1 MNNLELKVVL
11 GAVDKLTAPLKNVNK
26 QLEDLTKKVKGTSAT
41 LERLK
46 KQDKTI
52 DAFRRLKN
60 EVNDS
65 SKKIVEA
72 RQKAKD
78 LADQLRRTENPT
90 KALRQQV
97 EKAHKSAHRMAQ
109 AHEQQRKRLNDLR
122 ATLRSGGIDT
132 SRLDDSQ
139 KKLAGQITKT
149 TTAIERQNSAMKR
162 LKTTQAQNQAYQHR
176 VEQLRG
182 TSDKMRMLGQRS
194 LIAGTAGYATGL
206 ILLKP
211 AVDFEKDFSRVQALT
226 RLDKVKDADKIAALR
241 NQAIELGAST
251 PFTSA
256 QVAQN
261 QSYLAMAGFN
271 NKQILAS
278 TPHTLNIALA
288 GGIDDLG
295 RVSDIAS
302 DISQGFK
309 IPAEKMGRVA
319 DVLTYTMTTS
329 NTTLETIYETM
340 KYAAP
345 VMTALGQSFESS
357 AAMTGFLG
365 NVGIKGSMA
374 GTTLRSM
381 GLQLIHNKALKDL
394 GVRTTD
400 KKGNQR
406 QIPEIL
412 ADIKRKT
419 DKMGTGERA
428 VVLKDIF
435 GKIPIAGAMELLSQ
449 ADGVLQAYE
458 QQVKKS
464 AGVAEQVATTMVDNL
479 QGDIKNLQSAK
490 EALGIGIYDTVSGEL
505 RELTQEFTALLR
517 TAEKWTRQNPELT
530 AKIVKWVAVI
540 GGSLAVV
547 GALSMALSFLFYPV
561 ARLVL
566 GFGKL
571 TGINKLL
578 STNFK
583 VLGRAMGSTGGAWNK
598 FALLMKGG
606 ARMLFGVLRPL
617 AFVFSPIGFAIIAVT
632 ALIYKYWQPISAFF
646 SGVFQGLKEGLAPV
660 IAKFQPL
667 ADAFGVL
674 VGWIADA
681 FKWFMDLIS
690 PVKSTSEELDKAASA
705 GKKFGE
711 WLAAGINLVTKPLQ
725 FVIDGIKW
733 VVDNMPSLDKAAT
746 AIISKDH
753 ANQLMKTADMAAH
766 TGFATGGYTGHG
778 GKYDVR
784 GFAHANEYV
793 FSKDATSRLGVGFLN
808 TLHNAKSARAGMLAT
823 GLMSGFATAQP
834 IRIDSRPP
842 LTASAEPMMIA
853 SQPMQVT
860 ININASA
867 GQNADDIARAVQ
879 RELAR
884 LEQQRQAKARSR
896 LYDRE

>member
-11 GAVDKLTAPLKNVNK
+11 GAVDKLTAPLRNVNK
-26 QLEDLTKKVKGTSAT
+26 QLENLTKKVKGTSTA
-41 LERLK
+41 LDRLK

-60 EVNDS
+60 EVNES
-65 SKKIVEA
+65 GKKIAEA

-97 EKAHKSAHRMAQ
+97 EKAHKAAHRMAQ

-139 KKLAGQITKT
+139 KKLMGQITKT
-149 TTAIERQNSAMKR
+149 TTAIERQNAAMKR
-162 LKTTQAQNQAYQHR
+162 LKTTQAQNQAYQNR
-176 VEQLRG
+176 VEQLHG

-194 LIAGTAGYATGL
+194 LIAGSAGYATGL
-206 ILLKP
+206 IMLKP

-226 RLDKVKDADKIAALR
+226 RLDKVKDADRIAALR
-241 NQAIELGAST
+241 AQAIELGAST

-261 QSYLAMAGFN
+261 QGYLAMAGFN
-271 NKQILAS
+271 DKQILAS
-278 TPHTLNIALA
+278 TQHTLNLALA

-309 IPAEKMGRVA
+309 IPAEQMGRVA
-319 DVLTYTMTTS
+319 DVLAYTMTTS
-329 NTTLETIYETM
+329 NTTLETIYESM

-345 VMTALGQSFESS
+345 VMTSLGQSFESS

-374 GTTLRSM
+374 GTTLRSI
-381 GLQLIHNKALKDL
+381 GLQLIDNKALKDL
-394 GVRTTD
+394 GIRTTD

-412 ADIKRKT
+412 AEIKRKT
-419 DKMGTGERA
+419 DKMGTGKRA
-428 VVLKDIF
+428 DVLKDIF

-464 AGVAEQVATTMVDNL
+464 AGVSEQIAITMVDNL
-479 QGDIKNLQSAK
+479 QGDIKSLQSAK

-505 RELTQEFTALLR
+505 RELTQEFTSLLR
-517 TAEKWTRQNPELT
+517 TAEQWTRRNPELT

-561 ARLVL
+561 ARLIL

-571 TGINKLL
+571 TGINKML

-583 VLGRAMGSTGGAWNK
+583 VLGRAMRSTGGAWNK
-598 FALLMKGG
+598 FALMMNSG

-617 AFVFSPIGFAIIAVT
+617 AFVFSPFGLAIAAVA
-632 ALIYKYWQPISAFF
+632 ALVYKYWQPISAFF
-646 SGVFQGLKEGLAPV
+646 GGMLQGLKDGLAPV
-660 IAKFQPL
+660 IAKFKPL
-667 ADAFGVL
+667 ADAFGV
-674 VGWIADA
+674 VVNWIKQA
-681 FKWFMDLIS
+681 FKWISDLLT
-690 PVKSTSEELDKAASA
+690 PVKSSSEELDKAANA

-711 WLAAGINLVTKPLQ
+711 WLAAGIDFVTKPLQ
-725 FVIDGIKW
+725 WLMDSIKW
-733 VVDNMPSLDKAAT
+733 VIDNMPSVESIAT
-746 AIISKDH
+746 TIVSKEH
-753 ANQLMKTADMAAH
+753 AENIGKIANYSWNPKH
-766 TGFATGGYTGHG
+766 TGGYAGNGGKHEAMGVYHG
-778 GKYDVR
+778 G
-784 GFAHANEYV
+784 EYI
-793 FSKDATSRLGVGFLN
+793 FNKAATSRLGVGFLN
-808 TLHNAKSARAGMLAT
+808 TLHSAKTARAGMLAT
-823 GLMSGFATAQP
+823 GLMSGIATAQP
-834 IRIDSRPP
+834 IRVDSRPP
-842 LTASAEPMMIA
+842 LAASAAPQMVA

-867 GQNADDIARAVQ
+867 GQSAEGIALAVQ

-884 LEQQRQAKARSR
+884 LESRRQAQSRSK
-896 LYDRE
+896 LYDRT

>member
-26 QLEDLTKKVKGTSAT
+26 QLENLTTKVKGTSTA

-60 EVNDS
+60 EMNES
-65 SKKIVEA
+65 GKKIAEA

-97 EKAHKSAHRMAQ
+97 EKAHKAAHRMAQ

-122 ATLRSGGIDT
+122 TTLRSGGIDT
-132 SRLDDSQ
+132 SKLSESQ

-149 TTAIERQNSAMKR
+149 TTAIERQNAAMKR
-162 LKTTQAQNQAYQHR
+162 LKTTQAQNMAYQNR

-194 LIAGTAGYATGL
+194 LIAGTAGYATGFVM
-206 ILLKP
+206 LKP
-211 AVDFEKDFSRVQALT
+211 AMDFEKDFSRTQALL
-226 RLDKVKDADKIAALR
+226 RLDKIKDADKIAALR

-256 QVAQN
+256 QATQG
-261 QSYLAMAGFN
+261 QGYLAMAGFN
-271 NKQILAS
+271 DQQVIAA
-278 TPHTLNIALA
+278 TPHTLNLALA
-288 GGIDDLG
+288 GGIEDLG
-295 RVSDIAS
+295 RVTDIAS

-309 IPAEKMGRVA
+309 IPAERMERVA
-319 DVLTYTMTTS
+319 DVLAYTMTTS
-329 NTTLETIYETM
+329 NTTLETIYESM

-345 VMTALGQSFESS
+345 VMTSLGQSFESS

-374 GTTLRSM
+374 GTTLRSI
-381 GLQLIHNKALKDL
+381 GLQLINNKVLREL
-394 GVRTTD
+394 GIKTKD

-419 DKMGTGERA
+419 DKMGTGDRS
-428 VVLKDIF
+428 VIIKDIF
-435 GKIPIAGAMELLSQ
+435 GKIPVAGAMELISQ
-449 ADGVLQAYE
+449 ADGILQNYE
-458 QQVKKS
+458 DQVKKS
-464 AGVAEQVATTMVDNL
+464 AGTAEKIAKIMVDNL
-479 QGDIKNLQSAK
+479 QGDIKNMESAR
-490 EALGIGIYDTVSGEL
+490 EALGVGIYDSISGEL

-530 AKIVKWVAVI
+530 AKIVKWVAAI
-540 GGSLAVV
+540 GGGLAVV

-561 ARLVL
+561 ARLIL

-598 FALLMKGG
+598 FVLLMKGSV
-606 ARMLFGVLRPL
+606 RMLFGVLRPL
-617 AFVFSPIGFAIIAVT
+617 AFVFSPLGFAIIAVT
-632 ALIYKYWQPISAFF
+632 ALIYKYWQPLKSFF
-646 SGVFQGLKEGLAPV
+646 WGFWEGLKSGLAPV
-660 IAKFQPL
+660 MEKFKPL
-667 ADAFGVL
+667 GTLFGVIVDWL
-674 VGWIADA
+674 AKAV
-681 FKWFMDLIS
+681 KWFTDLLS
-690 PVKSTSEELDKAASA
+690 PVKSTSDELDKAASA

-711 WLAAGINLVTKPLQ
+711 WLAAGIDFVTKPLQ
-725 FVIDGIKW
+725 WLMDSIQWVIDK
-733 VVDNMPSLDKAAT
+733 MPSIEKFAKEYGNRIDNTAT
-746 AIISKDH
+746 
-753 ANQLMKTADMAAH
+753 MAANM
-766 TGFATGGYTGHG
+766 GFSSGGYVGNG
-778 GKYDVR
+778 GKYQPMGIVH
-784 GFAHANEYV
+784 GGEYV
-793 FSKDATSRLGVGFLN
+793 ITKETTSRLGVPFLN
-808 TLHNAKSARAGMLAT
+808 ALNYGKNAMLAT
-823 GLMSGFATAQP
+823 GLSMSVATAAP
-834 IRIDSRPP
+834 IQVDSRPP
-842 LTASAEPMMIA
+842 LSARPMMVQPA
-853 SQPMQVT
+853 AQPMAVNIT
-860 ININASA
+860 INAA
-867 GQNADDIARAVQ
+867 QGQDERAIARMVAQEMQ
-879 RELAR
+879 RIQNQQQAR
-884 LEQQRQAKARSR
+884 LRSSLR
-896 LYDRE
+896 DRE